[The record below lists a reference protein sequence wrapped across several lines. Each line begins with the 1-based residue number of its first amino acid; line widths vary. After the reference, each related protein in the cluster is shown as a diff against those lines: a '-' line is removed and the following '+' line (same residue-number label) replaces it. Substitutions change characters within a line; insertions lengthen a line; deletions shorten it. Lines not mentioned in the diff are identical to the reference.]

1 MSRDPSQPAL
11 PLGDASPES
20 CSRPPSDA
28 SVTPIASSA
37 GREIRISAS
46 RKLRVT
52 PVFDTFWKFA
62 VKRQA
67 LFMRRILGTPPPWTD
82 DPILGSFRFT
92 NVYRASDRVSQFL
105 IRHVLYEGEQTG
117 EEIFF
122 RCLLFKLFN
131 RIETWNELKARLG
144 FPGWKSFSVERYS
157 LVLDEM
163 MARNEPVYSAAYIMP
178 TPNLGSPRKHC
189 NHLRLL
195 DRMMRD
201 AIPRKIEQAVSLEQV
216 FTALREYPS
225 IGDFLA
231 FQYAIDLNYSQLI
244 DFSEMDF
251 VVAGPG
257 ACRGIQKCFNNPDF
271 RDFPRIIRAMADH
284 AQNEFGRLG
293 LEFQDLWGR
302 PLQLID
308 CQNLFC
314 EVDKYSRVAHPEF
327 QVSSGRIRIKQRFSP
342 KREPLRQWYPPKW
355 KLAVPLALSH

>member
-67 LFMRRILGTPPPWTD
+67 LFTRRILGTPPPWTD

-144 FPGWKSFSVERYS
+144 FPSWKSFSVERYS

-163 MARNEPVYSAAYIMP
+163 MARNEPVY
-178 TPNLGSPRKHC
+178 
-189 NHLRLL
+189 
-195 DRMMRD
+195 
-201 AIPRKIEQAVSLEQV
+201 
-216 FTALREYPS
+216 
-225 IGDFLA
+225 
-231 FQYAIDLNYSQLI
+231 
-244 DFSEMDF
+244 
-251 VVAGPG
+251 
-257 ACRGIQKCFNNPDF
+257 
-271 RDFPRIIRAMADH
+271 
-284 AQNEFGRLG
+284 
-293 LEFQDLWGR
+293 
-302 PLQLID
+302 
-308 CQNLFC
+308 
-314 EVDKYSRVAHPEF
+314 
-327 QVSSGRIRIKQRFSP
+327 
-342 KREPLRQWYPPKW
+342 
-355 KLAVPLALSH
+355 